1 MPGYWNTDDQGG
13 GQAPPSY
20 PVSQPSGG
28 HPGGWVSEPSQTFST
43 PPQVTTP
50 VSTGTPNFQAPQVT
64 TPIIDVA
71 ANQDAIDD
79 AAAIAAANQNPPE
92 SSGPYVPDW
101 GENYVN
107 VSQVGGGVNTPGSL
121 LYGMNLED
129 YFGPGANKWEQLPQE
144 FLQSL
149 GQGVVVGGADKVAN
163 DALGPGFSGDPQ
175 TPQEEQAWNESVA
188 SGWDPNVGTWGQ
200 VEGQWNFGDPHG
212 LLEGSM
218 TPENY
223 EKYLWNFNPK
233 NPNQIKPD
241 ESLSHPFFSGGQES
255 FYDMMDEDWGQTY
268 TPGGGGYGS
277 SGWDWGDLLAERRAR
292 QEELFYGP
300 KISPQ
305 KQMEQQGFFN
315 TLGSKIRNPF
325 LEAVG
330 ETLAINP
337 EGRSGL
343 YGKTMFH
350 PKMRKPWG
358 LEKEYATG
366 ARTPLYENR
375 ARGGIMSAWE
385 NRR

>member
-1 MPGYWNTDDQGG
+1 
-13 GQAPPSY
+13 
-20 PVSQPSGG
+20 
-28 HPGGWVSEPSQTFST
+28 
-43 PPQVTTP
+43 
-50 VSTGTPNFQAPQVT
+50 
-64 TPIIDVA
+64 
-71 ANQDAIDD
+71 
-79 AAAIAAANQNPPE
+79 
-92 SSGPYVPDW
+92 
-101 GENYVN
+101 
-107 VSQVGGGVNTPGSL
+107 
-121 LYGMNLED
+121 
-129 YFGPGANKWEQLPQE
+129 
-144 FLQSL
+144 
-149 GQGVVVGGADKVAN
+149 
-163 DALGPGFSGDPQ
+163 
-175 TPQEEQAWNESVA
+175 
-188 SGWDPNVGTWGQ
+188 
-200 VEGQWNFGDPHG
+200 NFGDPYG

-223 EKYLWNFNPK
+223 EKYLWNFDPK
-233 NPNQIKPD
+233 NPNQIKKD
-241 ESLSHPFFSGGQES
+241 ESLSHPYFTGGQQS
-255 FYDMMDEDWGQTY
+255 FYDMMDENWGLTH
-268 TPGGGGYGS
+268 PHGGGGQDN
-277 SGWDWGDLLAERRAR
+277 WDWGDWDPLGDRRAW
-292 QEELFYGP
+292 QEGLYYGP
-300 KISPQ
+300 KTLPQ